1 MKILKL
7 IYSISIF
14 FIFSCNSE
22 NKNYCQPPEYL
33 RFSLIDQNSYSET
46 YGENIGPQFFQNK
59 VTLYYFP
66 YSETW
71 GTCLNRFGSLNSIF
85 FDYGGFNSD
94 LRIIGIGKNND
105 LSINNIITNRILPY
119 VKDNSDENVWE
130 NWCCE
135 DRDLYFLDRN
145 GKYYTKINLTSG
157 FPENNIKEI
166 INQLLLE

>member
-1 MKILKL
+1 
-7 IYSISIF
+7 
-14 FIFSCNSE
+14 
-22 NKNYCQPPEYL
+22 
-33 RFSLIDQNSYSET
+33 
-46 YGENIGPQFFQNK
+46 
-59 VTLYYFP
+59 
-66 YSETW
+66 
-71 GTCLNRFGSLNSIF
+71 LNRFGSLNSIF

-119 VKDNSDENVWE
+119 VKDNSDENVWG

-166 INQLLLE
+166 INQLLLD